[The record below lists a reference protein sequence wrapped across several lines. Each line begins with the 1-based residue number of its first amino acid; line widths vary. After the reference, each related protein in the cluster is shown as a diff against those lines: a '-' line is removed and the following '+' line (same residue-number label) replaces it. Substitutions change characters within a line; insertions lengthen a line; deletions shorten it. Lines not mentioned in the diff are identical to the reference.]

1 MVTSVFHTEPISPAG
16 EKPFETVLVS
26 CCRAPVLLT
35 SARTDRYML
44 GRGVKRKLSDYE
56 ESMAAGIPGVSDSG
70 FTLPYLQQRQLV
82 LDMCLSK
89 LQSCHRKVEP
99 SLHRSVLLANTLRQI
114 QEEMR
119 QEGGDPP
126 LTPQC
131 GEGVCSPATP
141 MHTPDLPP
149 VPPESPGG
157 GSVTDGGAAPPAPSL
172 PPEAASEPL
181 ACPRCAG
188 SEEGMCF
195 APSPG
200 PPPFAAEGDARSP
213 DSLFSCFEITNSTSY
228 LTDLALD
235 DIFEDIDTSMYDSSD
250 FSSVLAFPA
259 SSAEDGLKSFPTCNS
274 PSASGIQICITDL
287 NDLDHI
293 MEILVGS

>member
-1 MVTSVFHTEPISPAG
+1 
-16 EKPFETVLVS
+16 
-26 CCRAPVLLT
+26 
-35 SARTDRYML
+35 RYML

-181 ACPRCAG
+181 ACPRCA
-188 SEEGMCF
+188 S
-195 APSPG
+195 
-200 PPPFAAEGDARSP
+200 RSP

-228 LTDLALD
+228 LTDLAFD